1 MKAKKKPRN
10 PYGSVKQ
17 AVYEGC
23 VNNMS
28 AREIHEKTGISMY
41 TIYSTARVY
50 LNMKTRRVL
59 PPKKELAN
67 QISTDS

>member
-1 MKAKKKPRN
+1 MKAKKKKKRN
-10 PYGSVKQ
+10 AYGSVKQ

-23 VNNMS
+23 INNMS

-50 LNMKTRRVL
+50 LNMKTRQVRVIRA
-59 PPKKELAN
+59 KEVV
-67 QISTDS
+67 